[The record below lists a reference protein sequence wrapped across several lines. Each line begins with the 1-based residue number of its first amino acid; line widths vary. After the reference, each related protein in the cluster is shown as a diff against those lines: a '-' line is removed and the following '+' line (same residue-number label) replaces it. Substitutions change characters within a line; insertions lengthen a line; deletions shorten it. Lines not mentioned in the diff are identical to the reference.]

1 MALVDEI
8 EQSARAGDENIDAI
22 AHSADLR
29 SLADTSVNDCLA
41 ERHVF
46 SVGGKAFANLN
57 GEFTGRGEH
66 QAAWTARTVLA
77 GSAVER
83 VEDGKCE
90 TSSLARAGL
99 GATEEVAAF

>member
-29 SLADTSVNDCLA
+29 CLTDTSVNEGVT

-46 SVGGKAFANLN
+46 SVGGKAFTNLN
-57 GEFTGRGEH
+57 GEFTGWREH

-77 GSAVER
+77 SGAVESI
-83 VEDGKCE
+83 EDGKCK